1 MVSMVKGRY
10 KAAIRVAFIYFIF
23 SSLWIFGTDSLLTA
37 LINDV
42 EGFRNISFIKGLF
55 FVLMSSML
63 VYYLM
68 KHEITLM
75 NKAKEDI
82 DILENFDSLTRLYN
96 RKKYESYLVQMIDQE
111 QDGGILLT
119 DINGLRIFNEAFSY
133 KSGDSILER
142 YADILRT
149 LFPHDFIARIG
160 GDEFAVVF
168 KGIDVDA
175 LYTNMRILRK
185 RMTNVSFEGVPIDIS
200 IGFSMTKDSH
210 GEINEA
216 TSIAEKRL
224 NKDKLLQSNSSSN
237 ALITSLQTTLFE
249 RSDETEQ
256 HAERM
261 RDMCEKM
268 GRHLKF
274 SDAQINDLKLLALL
288 HDIGKIGIDDAI
300 LKKPGRLTSEE
311 MEEMKQHPVIGYRI
325 ASTIPQLEAI
335 SYDILTHHEWY
346 NGEGYPKKLKANN
359 IPLHA
364 RILSIVDAFDAMTN
378 DRIYRKKISK
388 KEAIEELIRFKGIQF
403 DPDLVDAFME
413 EFA

>member
-1 MVSMVKGRY
+1 
-10 KAAIRVAFIYFIF
+10 
-23 SSLWIFGTDSLLTA
+23 
-37 LINDV
+37 
-42 EGFRNISFIKGLF
+42 
-55 FVLMSSML
+55 
-63 VYYLM
+63 
-68 KHEITLM
+68 
-75 NKAKEDI
+75 
-82 DILENFDSLTRLYN
+82 
-96 RKKYESYLVQMIDQE
+96 MIDQE

-200 IGFSMTKDSH
+200 IGFSMTKDSR

-388 KEAIEELIRFKGIQF
+388 KEAIEELVRFKGIQF

>member
-23 SSLWIFGTDSLLTA
+23 SSLWIFGTDSLLTS

>member
-1 MVSMVKGRY
+1 VVSMVKGRY

-23 SSLWIFGTDSLLTA
+23 SSLWIFGTDSLLTS

>member
-1 MVSMVKGRY
+1 MVKGRY

-42 EGFRNISFIKGLF
+42 EGFRNISFIKGVF

-200 IGFSMTKDSH
+200 IGFSMTKDSR

-388 KEAIEELIRFKGIQF
+388 KEAIEELVRFKGIQF